1 MGRLNVAPTK
11 SVQLNL
17 RRDLDMATE
26 GYNLLEQKREIL
38 VMEMMRLLDRVQG
51 VQRELRQR
59 QENAYR
65 TLRRAIAQ
73 NGLMHLRNVASGI
86 HYEHKV
92 SMESQLLAGFRIPKL
107 HAEHTAF
114 HSQFGFAG
122 TGALVDATMQQFLEF
137 LEAIA
142 ALAELETTVMLLAR
156 ELKKTQRRVNALEH
170 IFIPDYKA
178 TLHYIGESLESK
190 ELDSFFTS
198 KLIKKRL
205 EAAQSQT
212 AAEEDAQDS
221 VRNPGETTRDD
232 ADRDEDP

>member
-1 MGRLNVAPTK
+1 MARLNVAPTK

-17 RRDLDMATE
+17 RRDLEMATE
-26 GYNLLEQKREIL
+26 GYTLLEQKREIL
-38 VMEMMRLLDRVQG
+38 VMEMMRLLDRVQH
-51 VQRELRQR
+51 VQRELKER
-59 QENAYR
+59 QETAYR

-73 NGLMHLRNVASGI
+73 NGQLHLRNVASGI
-86 HYEHKV
+86 HYEHQVKV
-92 SMESQLLAGFRIPKL
+92 ESSLLAGFRIPKIQT
-107 HAEHTAF
+107 EHTRF

-122 TGALVDATMQQFLEF
+122 TDALVDATMKQFLE
-137 LEAIA
+137 LMESVA

-170 IFIPDYKA
+170 LFIPDYKA

-205 EAAQSQT
+205 EAAQRKT
-212 AAEEDAQDS
+212 EE
-221 VRNPGETTRDD
+221 ETHG
-232 ADRDEDP
+232 

>member
-38 VMEMMRLLDRVQG
+38 VMEMMRLLDRVQN
-51 VQRELRQR
+51 VQKDLRQR
-59 QENAYR
+59 QETAYR

-86 HYEHKV
+86 HYEHQV
-92 SMESQLLAGFRIPKL
+92 TLESQLLAGFRIPQIQ
-107 HAEHTAF
+107 AEHTEF

-122 TGALVDATMQQFLEF
+122 TDALVDATMQQFLQF

-142 ALAELETTVMLLAR
+142 KLAELETTVMLLAR

-205 EAAQSQT
+205 EAAQNPQAT
-212 AAEEDAQDS
+212 TTDAQNDAQKT
-221 VRNPGETTRDD
+221 ETTTIDETTKDD
-232 ADRDEDP
+232 DR

>member
-1 MGRLNVAPTK
+1 MARLNVAPTK

-17 RRDLDMATE
+17 RRDLEMATE

-38 VMEMMRLLDRVQG
+38 VMEMMRLLDRVQH
-51 VQRELRQR
+51 VQRELHER
-59 QENAYR
+59 QETAYR

-73 NGLMHLRNVASGI
+73 NGLLHLRNVASGI
-86 HYEHKV
+86 HYEHQVKV
-92 SMESQLLAGFRIPKL
+92 ESSLLAGFRIPKIQT
-107 HAEHTAF
+107 EHT
-114 HSQFGFAG
+114 
-122 TGALVDATMQQFLEF
+122 MKQFLE
-137 LEAIA
+137 LMESVA

-170 IFIPDYKA
+170 LFIPDYKA

-205 EAAQSQT
+205 EAAQRKT
-212 AAEEDAQDS
+212 EE
-221 VRNPGETTRDD
+221 ETHG
-232 ADRDEDP
+232 

>member
-1 MGRLNVAPTK
+1 MARLNVAPTK

-17 RRDLDMATE
+17 RRDLEMATE

-38 VMEMMRLLDRVQG
+38 VMEMMRLLDRVQN
-51 VQRELRQR
+51 VQRELKER
-59 QENAYR
+59 QETAYR

-73 NGLMHLRNVASGI
+73 NGLLHLRNVASGI
-86 HYEHKV
+86 HYEHQVKV
-92 SMESQLLAGFRIPKL
+92 ESSLLAGFRIPRIQAQ
-107 HAEHTAF
+107 HSQF

-122 TGALVDATMQQFLEF
+122 TDALVDATMKQFLE
-137 LEAIA
+137 LMESVA

-170 IFIPDYKA
+170 LFIPDYKA

-205 EAAQSQT
+205 EAAQRKT
-212 AAEEDAQDS
+212 EE
-221 VRNPGETTRDD
+221 ETHG
-232 ADRDEDP
+232 

>member
-38 VMEMMRLLDRVQG
+38 VMEMMRLLDRVQN
-51 VQRELRQR
+51 VQKELRQR
-59 QENAYR
+59 QETAYR

-86 HYEHKV
+86 HYEHTV
-92 SMESQLLAGFRIPKL
+92 TLESQLLAGFRIPKIQ
-107 HAEHTAF
+107 AEHTEF

-122 TGALVDATMQQFLEF
+122 TDALVDATMQQFLQF

-142 ALAELETTVMLLAR
+142 SLAELETTVMLLAR

-205 EAAQSQT
+205 EAAQNQQ
-212 AAEEDAQDS
+212 AATEDAQQ
-221 VRNPGETTRDD
+221 NAQKTETTTVDEKTK
-232 ADRDEDP
+232 DEDR

>member
-17 RRDLDMATE
+17 RRDLAMATE
-26 GYNLLEQKREIL
+26 GFNLLEQKREIL
-38 VMEMMRLLDRVQG
+38 VMEMMRMLGRVQV
-51 VQRELRQR
+51 VQKELNEKREK
-59 QENAYR
+59 AYR

-73 NGLMHLRNVASGI
+73 NGYMHLKNVASGI
-86 HYEHKV
+86 HYEHQV
-92 SMESQLLAGFRIPKL
+92 SVQSNIIAGFRAPRIGTN
-107 HAEHTAF
+107 HTKF

-122 TGALVDATMQQFLEF
+122 TDALVDATMQEF
-137 LEAIA
+137 LELMEAIA
-142 ALAELETTVMLLAR
+142 GLAELETTVMLLAR

-198 KLIKKRL
+198 KMIKKRL
-205 EAAQSQT
+205 EAAQET
-212 AAEEDAQDS
+212 KKEEDVLNAK
-221 VRNPGETTRDD
+221 
-232 ADRDEDP
+232 

>member
-1 MGRLNVAPTK
+1 MARLNVAPTK

-17 RRDLDMATE
+17 RRDLEMATE
-26 GYNLLEQKREIL
+26 GYTLLEQKREIL
-38 VMEMMRLLDRVQG
+38 VMEMMRLLDRVQH
-51 VQRELRQR
+51 VQRELKER
-59 QENAYR
+59 QETAYR

-73 NGLMHLRNVASGI
+73 NGLLHLRNVASGI

-92 SMESQLLAGFRIPKL
+92 KVESSLLAGFRIPRIQAQ
-107 HAEHTAF
+107 HSQF

-122 TGALVDATMQQFLEF
+122 TDALVDATMKQFLE
-137 LEAIA
+137 LMESVA

-170 IFIPDYKA
+170 LFIPDYKA

-205 EAAQSQT
+205 EAAQRKT
-212 AAEEDAQDS
+212 EE
-221 VRNPGETTRDD
+221 ETHG
-232 ADRDEDP
+232 

>member
-1 MGRLNVAPTK
+1 MARLNVAPTK

-17 RRDLDMATE
+17 RRDLEMATE
-26 GYNLLEQKREIL
+26 GYTLLEQKREIL
-38 VMEMMRLLDRVQG
+38 VMEMMRLLDRVQH
-51 VQRELRQR
+51 VQRELKER
-59 QENAYR
+59 QETAYR

-73 NGLMHLRNVASGI
+73 NGQLHLRNVASGI

-92 SMESQLLAGFRIPKL
+92 KVESSLLAGFRIPRIQAQ
-107 HAEHTAF
+107 HSQF

-122 TGALVDATMQQFLEF
+122 TDALVDATMKQFLE
-137 LEAIA
+137 LMESVA

-170 IFIPDYKA
+170 LFIPDYKA

-205 EAAQSQT
+205 EAAQRKT
-212 AAEEDAQDS
+212 EE
-221 VRNPGETTRDD
+221 ETHG
-232 ADRDEDP
+232 